1 MEGLQRS
8 AVSFRRQGSSGLI
21 WDDNL
26 LKAEIDRF
34 DQRKADQDLADEE
47 SKKKEDQNDAVGS
60 VEKVK
65 DENVKEEKV
74 KDEIK
79 PIRTVGSGNTIE
91 RSRSNGG
98 RAYRT
103 GKVSPAIDPPSP
115 KVSACGFCG
124 SAFGKREERRGQRKA
139 RSGKRKV

>member
-34 DQRKADQDLADEE
+34 DQRKADQDQADEE
-47 SKKKEDQNDAVGS
+47 SKKKEDENDAVGS

-65 DENVKEEKV
+65 E
-74 KDEIK
+74 EIK
-79 PIRTVGSGNTIE
+79 PIRTAGSGNTIE

-124 SAFGKREERRGQRKA
+124 SAFGKRKEGRGQRKP
-139 RSGKRKV
+139 RSGKRKA

>member
-34 DQRKADQDLADEE
+34 DQRKANQDQADEE
-47 SKKKEDQNDAVGS
+47 SMKKEDENDAVRS
-60 VEKVK
+60 V
-65 DENVKEEKV
+65 EKV

-79 PIRTVGSGNTIE
+79 PIKTGGSGSTME

-124 SAFGKREERRGQRKA
+124 GAFGKRKEARAQRKP

>member
-34 DQRKADQDLADEE
+34 DQRKANQDQADAEAM
-47 SKKKEDQNDAVGS
+47 KKEDENDAVPS
-60 VEKVK
+60 V
-65 DENVKEEKV
+65 EKV

-79 PIRTVGSGNTIE
+79 PIKTGGSGSTME

-124 SAFGKREERRGQRKA
+124 GAFGKRKEARAQRKP

>member
-34 DQRKADQDLADEE
+34 DQRKANQDQADEE
-47 SKKKEDQNDAVGS
+47 SKKKEDENDAVER
-60 VEKVK
+60 VEK
-65 DENVKEEKV
+65 EM
-74 KDEIK
+74 K
-79 PIRTVGSGNTIE
+79 PIRTIGSGNTIE

-124 SAFGKREERRGQRKA
+124 SAFGKRKEGRAQRKP

>member
-34 DQRKADQDLADEE
+34 DQRKANQDLKDEE
-47 SKKKEDQNDAVGS
+47 S
-60 VEKVK
+60 EKK
-65 DENVKEEKV
+65 DEQNNAVRSVEKV

-79 PIRTVGSGNTIE
+79 PIMTVGSGNTIE

-115 KVSACGFCG
+115 KVAACGFCG
-124 SAFGKREERRGQRKA
+124 SAFGKRKEARGQRKG
-139 RSGKRKV
+139 RSGKRKVRG

>member
-34 DQRKADQDLADEE
+34 DQRKANQEQSDEKSVE
-47 SKKKEDQNDAVGS
+47 KEAENAAVGS
-60 VEKVK
+60 VE
-65 DENVKEEKV
+65 ELKEEL
-74 KDEIK
+74 K
-79 PIRTVGSGNTIE
+79 PIKTVGSGSTME
-91 RSRSNGG
+91 RSRSNGGG

-124 SAFGKREERRGQRKA
+124 GAFGKRKEARAQRKP

>member
-34 DQRKADQDLADEE
+34 DQRKANQDQADEE
-47 SKKKEDQNDAVGS
+47 AMKKEDENDAVAS
-60 VEKVK
+60 V
-65 DENVKEEKV
+65 EKV

-79 PIRTVGSGNTIE
+79 PIKTGGSGSTME

-124 SAFGKREERRGQRKA
+124 GAFGKRKEARAQRKP